1 MIIKE
6 IKSKK
11 STRSLNNLVSYMLD
25 TQNDGSKVDYISI
38 SNCINDDIDFAL
50 IEMNLIQGMN
60 NRTKL
65 DKTMHFVI
73 SFPENEVPNREQM
86 NDIEQNIADS
96 IGLGKHHRISVAHSN
111 TENYHLHMAIS
122 RIDPENQKM
131 INPYNYFKHAA
142 KVRDELE
149 IKHDLQMDYRREY
162 KEPNN
167 YSMDHHSGKQSLHS
181 WCQDNLKPQLTELL
195 PNLNSWEQLHSF
207 FNESGLELKQSGRGL
222 VILNN
227 DNGAAIKASSISRDF
242 SYTKLQRNIGEF
254 KPSANKKK
262 TQSKQLKKTNKD
274 PLFTK
279 YEEFKGERTQKK
291 ESSLDSLRLDA
302 FQQREIAKAEN
313 VYRRSKIKENT
324 ILTSTQKFNSYQRLA
339 AKNKAVSSV
348 ITTEYAKARKSIYNQ
363 YGNMTFQQY
372 LCYEA
377 ANGNEEA
384 LKRLRAKANH
394 QITRNGLSGDKDKRV
409 TQFDNI
415 NVDKQGILHYQVGSN
430 TILDNGK
437 QLTTKSEGLQAH
449 KQLLEM
455 AIIKY
460 GNNLTINGSNE
471 FKEQIKQSAE
481 MLNLNIK
488 LNGEHI
494 QSHDPVNQFIDKR
507 NQDKEKINTILEHQ
521 LYKDEQGKFEYDGYR
536 NIGNQ
541 SVVLLKKDNVLF
553 VKPIE
558 KKMLSHYKSMKK
570 GASITIGSTSPDKAN
585 QLER

>member
-6 IKSKK
+6 VTSKK
-11 STRSLNNLVSYMLD
+11 ATNSLKGLVNYMND
-25 TQNDGSKVDYISI
+25 TENGNEKVDFVSVTNCLDDDLELAVKSI
-38 SNCINDDIDFAL
+38 ENSQNKNT
-50 IEMNLIQGMN
+50 
-60 NRTKL
+60 RTKTN
-65 DKTMHFVI
+65 KTMHLVVSFSEGEKPNRSVI
-73 SFPENEVPNREQM
+73 S
-86 NDIEQNIADS
+86 DIEDEICKA
-96 IGLGKHHRISVAHSN
+96 LKMPHHQRISIAHDN
-111 TENYHLHMAIS
+111 TDNYHLHMAIN
-122 RIDPENQKM
+122 RIDPITNK
-131 INPYNYFKHAA
+131 IVNNKGYLKDLSTIR
-142 KVRDELE
+142 KELE
-149 IKHDLQMDYRREY
+149 VKHDLLKANEVGSSQVSNEIDI
-162 KEPNN
+162 
-167 YSMDHHSGKQSLHS
+167 HSGQQSLLSWCNENVKEKLDDVLSEPHS
-181 WCQDNLKPQLTELL
+181 WDDI
-195 PNLNSWEQLHSF
+195 HSVF
-207 FNESGLELKQSGRGL
+207 DSVGLELKKSGRGL
-222 VILNN
+222 VVYNQDNN
-227 DNGAAIKASSISRDF
+227 TAVKASTISRDL
-242 SYTKLQRNIGEF
+242 SITKLQRKIGTF
-254 KPSANKKK
+254 K
-262 TQSKQLKKTNKD
+262 QSKHKNRGSSEFNKQQKQD
-274 PLFTK
+274 PLFTQYK
-279 YEEFKGERTQKK
+279 TFTNERTQKK
-291 ESSLDSLRLDA
+291 ESSLDSLRLDV

-313 VYRRSKIKENT
+313 AYRRSKIKENT
-324 ILTSTQKFNSYQRLA
+324 ILTSAQKFNSYQRLA

-348 ITTEYAKARKSIYNQ
+348 ITTEYAKVRKSIYNQ

-494 QSHDPVNQFIDKR
+494 QSHDPVSQFIDKR